1 MTFFLCA
8 FFLFLMQSWPALD
21 DKHNEKE
28 KFYND
33 IGSWMTSMAVQH
45 VSKRHT
51 SLIKHE
57 LQKWEDVGT
66 KVKWLFY
73 NECKRKHQLIMTLKA
88 ARCNVKDVTMVKK
101 MEAKIGMLKKEILEN
116 ARMGPPNGGIV
127 LGTVDLS
134 PIDSTGI
141 VFVKILS
148 MSGGLLLPVVV
159 IMGGLAIACTP
170 YVMNNGQLLR
180 DDMETYQ
187 RRLNDAITGERLAQ
201 AMALCKKLREERI
214 KGTGRMCHVY
224 YTCMAI
230 SQHWVQFLCDGV
242 YDV

>member
-1 MTFFLCA
+1 M
-8 FFLFLMQSWPALD
+8 D
-21 DKHNEKE
+21 DV
-28 KFYND
+28 Y
-33 IGSWMTSMAVQH
+33 GSATCEQE
-45 VSKRHT
+45 RHT

-159 IMGGLAIACTP
+159 IMGACDC
-170 YVMNNGQLLR
+170 VHALR
-180 DDMETYQ
+180 HEQ
-187 RRLNDAITGERLAQ
+187 WAA
-201 AMALCKKLREERI
+201 AP
-214 KGTGRMCHVY
+214 
-224 YTCMAI
+224 
-230 SQHWVQFLCDGV
+230 
-242 YDV
+242 